1 MSSALSLSPARYQAV
16 TSQKAGGVTY
26 TPPALADFV
35 AAQMLRVADLSAR
48 ELHVLDPAVG
58 GGELLHSLLKA
69 VANRSQNIVVHGY
82 DIDAAAIETARRRLA
97 ARFPNVTLRF
107 TVGDFLDVAAGHK
120 TLESRGSL
128 FSTAVTESAQLFDL
142 VIANPPYVR
151 TQIMGAK
158 QAQKLAAAFGLSGRV
173 DLYHAFL
180 LAIAGALKPSGTAGV
195 IVSNRFMTTKGG
207 AGLRAELRSRFDLR
221 HVWDLGDTKL
231 FDAAV
236 LPAVIVAQGSHGQRL
251 DAPAFT
257 SIYQTAEAA
266 TLKANDAIEA
276 LSMKGTVALGC
287 GRNFQV
293 QHGTLDASGA
303 DDDLWRIATDEA
315 DVWLATVEAH
325 TWRTFGDVGKVRVGV
340 KTCADKI
347 FIRSDWHERP
357 QAERP
362 ELLRALTTHHNARRF
377 RAQSAKKKRD
387 ILYPHAFTDGKRC
400 AVDLALYPRSL
411 AYLEEHRAAL
421 ESRSYLMEGGRQWYE
436 LWVPQNPAAWDAP
449 KLVFRDI
456 SERPTFWIDEDRT
469 VVNGDCY
476 WMMCENGCSQEHL
489 WLAVAVANSTFIE
502 AFYDHR
508 FNNKLYSGRRRFMT
522 QYVEKFPLP
531 APTTELA
538 REIIA
543 LTKVIYAKREEA
555 GTDALEVE
563 LDALIWR
570 AFGLEV
576 EEIAGQRDL

>member
-1 MSSALSLSPARYQAV
+1 MPSALSISPARYQVV
-16 TSQKAGGVTY
+16 TSQKAEGVTY

-35 AAQMLRVADLSAR
+35 AAQMMRVADLPPR
-48 ELHVLDPAVG
+48 ELHILDPAVG
-58 GGELLHSLLKA
+58 GGELLYSLLKA
-69 VANRSQNIVVHGY
+69 VANRSRNIVVHGY
-82 DIDAAAIETARRRLA
+82 DIDAVAIETARCRLA
-97 ARFPNVTLRF
+97 NSFPDVELRF
-107 TVGDFLDVAAGHK
+107 TVGDFLDVAAGQSA
-120 TLESRGSL
+120 LEAQGSL
-128 FSTAVTESAQLFDL
+128 FPADLTESAPLFDL
-142 VIANPPYVR
+142 IIANPPYVR
-151 TQIMGAK
+151 TQIMGAR
-158 QAQKLAAAFGLSGRV
+158 QAQKLADAFGLSGRV

-180 LAIAGALKPSGTAGV
+180 LAIASALKPSGTAGV

-236 LPAVIVAQGSHGQRL
+236 LPAVIVAQGNQSQQIN
-251 DAPAFT
+251 APAFT
-257 SIYQTAEAA
+257 SIYETTETA
-266 TLKANDAIEA
+266 TLQAGDAIEA
-276 LSMKGTVALGC
+276 LSMKGNIALNC
-287 GRNFQV
+287 GRSFHV

-303 DDDLWRIATDEA
+303 DDDLWRIATDAA
-315 DVWLATVEAH
+315 DEWLATVEAH
-325 TWRTFGDVGKVRVGV
+325 TWRTFGELGKIRVGV

-377 RAQSAKKKRD
+377 RAQPAPKNRE
-387 ILYPHAFTDGKRC
+387 ILYPHQIADGKRC
-400 AVDLALYPRSL
+400 AVDLTLYPRSL

-436 LWVPQNPAAWDAP
+436 LWVPQNPAAWDVP

-489 WLAVAVANSTFIE
+489 WLAVAVANSSFIE

-538 REIIA
+538 REIVA
-543 LTKVIYAKREEA
+543 LTKVIYARREEA
-555 GTDALEVE
+555 GTAALEIE
-563 LDALIWR
+563 LDAMIWR
-570 AFGLEV
+570 AFGLDV
-576 EEIAGQRDL
+576 EEIAGQGNL